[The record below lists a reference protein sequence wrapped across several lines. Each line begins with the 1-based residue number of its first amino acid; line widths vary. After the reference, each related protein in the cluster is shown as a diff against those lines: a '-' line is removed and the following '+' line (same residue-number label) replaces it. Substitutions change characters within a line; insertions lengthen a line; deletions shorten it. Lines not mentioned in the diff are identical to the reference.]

1 MTTPKLATIHR
12 GGSRYY
18 VHPDTGIKIPG
29 VTSILNMLPKSFL
42 KFWASKVVAEY
53 AIDHLG
59 DMVNI
64 VLRGDKQGA
73 IDYLKNA
80 PNRDTK
86 DAAETGS
93 AVHEAIETILSGK
106 PLGRVRPDVE
116 IYVRLF
122 EKFMEDIQPKMLAQE
137 ETVWSEEHDYM
148 GSFDGLGEIGD
159 KVAWFDWKTTRSGI
173 HAEVALQLAAYRF
186 SQYVIQPDG
195 STKPTPP
202 ANGGLVLHV
211 RPEKLQLVEVQCDEE
226 VFDFFTHLRHTFRW
240 IDGKEREVIGKTV
253 YEITP
258 DDLPASNGARKARG
272 RRA

>member
-1 MTTPKLATIHR
+1 MTDPKIATIHR

-18 VHPDTGIKIPG
+18 VHPDTGVKIPG

-86 DAAETGS
+86 DAAELGS
-93 AVHEAIETILSGK
+93 AAHEAFEIILKGK
-106 PLGRVRPDVE
+106 PIGRVRPDVE
-116 IYVRLF
+116 IFVRLF
-122 EKFMEDIQPKMLAQE
+122 EKFVEDVQPKILMQE
-137 ETVWSEEHDYM
+137 ETVYSEDHSYM
-148 GSFDGLGEIGD
+148 GSFDGYGSIAD
-159 KVAWFDWKTTRSGI
+159 KLAWFDWKTTRSGI
-173 HAEVALQLAAYRF
+173 HAEVALQLAAYRY

-195 STKPTPP
+195 TTKPTPP
-202 ANGGLVLHV
+202 ADGGLVLHV
-211 RPEKLQLVEVQCDEE
+211 RPEKLQLVEVKCDED
-226 VFDFFTHLRHTFRW
+226 VFAHFLHLRETFRW
-240 IDGKEREVIGKTV
+240 VDGMDREVIGKSA
-253 YEITP
+253 YAITP
-258 DDLPASNGARKARG
+258 DDLPASNVARKARG